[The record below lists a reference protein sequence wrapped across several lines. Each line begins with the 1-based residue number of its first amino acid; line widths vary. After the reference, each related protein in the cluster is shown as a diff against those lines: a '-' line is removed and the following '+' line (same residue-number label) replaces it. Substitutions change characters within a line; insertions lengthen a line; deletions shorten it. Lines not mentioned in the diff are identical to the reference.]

1 MKRVAAKLRLDL
13 ASYNELLNFARLGT
27 ELDASAQAQLDRGAR
42 MVELLKQP
50 QFTPMTVGEQVITI
64 FAGSTGLLDDIP
76 VNKVNEFGVPL
87 IKWIAQEYP
96 AYITEINTTG
106 KLSDEL
112 AANITAA
119 INKFKEMQK

>member
-1 MKRVAAKLRLDL
+1 MNRSVLLAALVAGV
-13 ASYNELLNFARLGT
+13 LL
-27 ELDASAQAQLDRGAR
+27 S
-42 MVELLKQP
+42 
-50 QFTPMTVGEQVITI
+50 TVGCTTKSYVRNEVTP
-64 FAGSTGLLDDIP
+64 T